1 MPKSKCLNIVK
12 VLLTLS
18 NVVVYDLFIYNESY
32 WQFFSV
38 FFCNRL
44 LEYSFEQFAEP
55 PPPSSDMVP
64 WVLVMQMLHWIYT
77 KITAMN
83 TVPQTFKSAA
93 ICILLPNLNHWIV
106 YVNLAWSMSNILLWL
121 LIPDILSAT
130 HRVKITFIYFIH
142 SKHC

>member
-55 PPPSSDMVP
+55 PPLLRYGALGTCNANAPLD
-64 WVLVMQMLHWIYT
+64 LHKDNCHEY
-77 KITAMN
+77 
-83 TVPQTFKSAA
+83 SAS
-93 ICILLPNLNHWIV
+93 NL
-106 YVNLAWSMSNILLWL
+106 
-121 LIPDILSAT
+121 
-130 HRVKITFIYFIH
+130 
-142 SKHC
+142 